1 MGLGTIWLLFSFT
14 LFRFFFFLF
23 VKIVLK
29 RYMHTRKIY
38 RVEETK
44 KKKER
49 TQLYN
54 DGREIDFR
62 DEQHTHTNAENIE
75 EKHLLSRARGRA
87 CTHTHAHLCALYSFS
102 PSNGRRAKEEK
113 KKKKN
118 EEKRRKKKNREAA
131 IVTRAGNQAS
141 ERCRYILYWTRKSSN
156 KAKD

>member
-1 MGLGTIWLLFSFT
+1 MMHSYLSIEEEEKKIGSRHHMASFLFHTLSF
-14 LFRFFFFLF
+14 LFFFLF

-87 CTHTHAHLCALYSFS
+87 CTHTHTRICALYTLSLRAT
-102 PSNGRRAKEEK
+102 GDERKRRRRRRKKTKRKEEK
-113 KKKKN
+113 KRI
-118 EEKRRKKKNREAA
+118 EK
-131 IVTRAGNQAS
+131 QQ
-141 ERCRYILYWTRKSSN
+141 
-156 KAKD
+156 